1 MGGSTIRIKNQSVTS
16 QRRKRN
22 QLNKGDDIEDPYI
35 IGNRKAW
42 SWWCKKCGSRLE
54 PYKEDE
60 LGDII
65 MSCTNQGCISNK
77 AFENSLTIRMA
88 KLFKQQ
94 QMNSQLYYRN
104 YKGGYY

>member
-1 MGGSTIRIKNQSVTS
+1 MGGSTIRIKNQSITS
-16 QRRKRN
+16 VRRKRN
-22 QLNKGDDIEDPYI
+22 RLNKGDDIEDPYI
-35 IGNRKAW
+35 IGNKKAW
-42 SWWCKKCGSRLE
+42 SWWCRKCGARLE
-54 PYKEDE
+54 PYREDE

-65 MSCTNQGCISNK
+65 MSCTNQGCIANK